1 MAETNIYLQSKI
13 LKCANTGVYFIMYQF
28 ISNDNVYGFASDYIC
43 ITARCHSPDLFYNMV
58 IFFDRQEHSGVHIL
72 KPYQKMQSKLY
83 GPGMLSLSPHG
94 LWLITIAK
102 CGILYIRDIHTLVNF
117 FFPSIHG
124 ICILISYKEQK
135 LLGKELELLSKS
147 SHNLFTTDGVIEF
160 NVSCIYVPR
169 FESLREE
176 MQATRLRSAK
186 EGTWGSR

>member
-1 MAETNIYLQSKI
+1 MAETNIYLQSTI

-102 CGILYIRDIHTLVNF
+102 CGILYIRDIHTLVNSF
-117 FFPSIHG
+117 FFFLHSWDLHLD
-124 ICILISYKEQK
+124 LI
-135 LLGKELELLSKS
+135 
-147 SHNLFTTDGVIEF
+147 
-160 NVSCIYVPR
+160 
-169 FESLREE
+169 
-176 MQATRLRSAK
+176 
-186 EGTWGSR
+186 